1 VISYI
6 VPAYN
11 EERLLGRTLIALR
24 EAARLAVE
32 PFEMI
37 VVDDGSTD
45 RTPQIAASHGARVV
59 AVRHRHIAAARNAG
73 ARAARGGKLVFIDAD
88 TRVSAPVLRA
98 AIAAMER
105 GVAGGGC
112 HVDFDGPLPLYA
124 RLMIATLHVVMDSFR
139 LAAGCFVFSTR
150 EAFAACGGFDER
162 LYGAE
167 EVAISQAL
175 KRHGRFVILRER
187 VLTSGRKLRSYS
199 GREVWASL
207 SRLMAGGAPAFRS
220 REALDLWYRPRRE
233 DPADEQIRRAA

>member
-24 EAARLAVE
+24 EAARLATE
-32 PFEMI
+32 PYEII

-73 ARAARGGKLVFIDAD
+73 GRAARGDKLVFIDAD
-88 TRVSAPVLRA
+88 TRVGAPVLRA
-98 AIAAMER
+98 VIAALDR
-105 GVAGGGC
+105 GIAGGGC

-124 RLMIATLHVVMDSFR
+124 RMMIATLHVVMGTMR
-139 LAAGCFVFSTR
+139 LAAGCFVFCSR
-150 EAFAACGGFDER
+150 EAFAASGGFDER

-167 EVAISQAL
+167 EIAMSRAL
-175 KRHGRFVILRER
+175 QRQGRFVILPQR
-187 VLTSGRKLRSYS
+187 VLTSGRKLRAYT
-199 GREVWASL
+199 GREVFSTL
-207 SRLMAGGAPAFRS
+207 RRLALGGVPALRT
-220 REALDLWYRPRRE
+220 REALDLWYRPRRD